1 MQRASSSLF
10 SATRRL
16 AASSVVRSSVGSTS
30 PTLHSTSRLS
40 HWTTLVTSKQG
51 FTPLTAPVSLTLV
64 HFTQYRGYAS
74 KKGGKGGKGGKKGK
88 NSDDDDE
95 EHDIPAKKGKGG
107 KGGKGGAAADDQDIE
122 FVYDQA
128 AMEKKFGQ
136 AVERLKKE
144 FMTMR
149 AGTANPAIL
158 DPVMVKVEGNI
169 VPLRD
174 LAQVSIKDA
183 KNLMVFVHE
192 PELST
197 AIEKAIREAGLNLNP
212 VVDNNAIRV
221 PVPKPTKEFRENLTK
236 LASASTEKT
245 KTVIRNV
252 RKDAMQDLKKDLKN
266 GMSKDENFKLE
277 KKAQEIHDKY
287 IKEAE
292 EALKAKQK
300 EIMAN

>member
-1 MQRASSSLF
+1 MQRAPSTLLLVTRRVATPSALRSYVSSASSILRL
-10 SATRRL
+10 ATR
-16 AASSVVRSSVGSTS
+16 T
-30 PTLHSTSRLS
+30 S
-40 HWTTLVTSKQG
+40 HWAAPATGLQRSTTTTG
-51 FTPLTAPVSLTLV
+51 PLALMVAQV
-64 HFTQYRGYAS
+64 GQCRGYAS

-88 NSDDDDE
+88 NEDDDD
-95 EHDIPAKKGKGG
+95 DDDVPAKKGKGN
-107 KGGKGGAAADDQDIE
+107 KGGKGNAAVDDADIE
-122 FVYDQA
+122 FVYDQD
-128 AMEKKFGQ
+128 AMEKKFKQ

-149 AGTANPAIL
+149 TGTANPAIL

-212 VVDNNAIRV
+212 VTDNNAIRV

-236 LASASTEKT
+236 LAAASTEKT
-245 KTVIRNV
+245 KTVIRNM
-252 RKDAMQDLKKDLKN
+252 RKDSMQDLKKDLKA

-292 EALKAKQK
+292 EALKSKQK

>member
-1 MQRASSSLF
+1 MQRAPSTLLF
-10 SATRRL
+10 VTRRIATSSVL
-16 AASSVVRSSVGSTS
+16 RPCVNSASSTLHLAPRSS
-30 PTLHSTSRLS
+30 
-40 HWTTLVTSKQG
+40 HWAALVFRQQG
-51 FTPLTAPVSLTLV
+51 FTSVTAPLALKVAQHS
-64 HFTQYRGYAS
+64 QCRGYAS

-88 NSDDDDE
+88 NDDGDDDE
-95 EHDIPAKKGKGG
+95 DSVPAKSGKGNKGG
-107 KGGKGGAAADDQDIE
+107 KGNAAGGDKDIE
-122 FVYDQA
+122 FVYDQD

-149 AGTANPAIL
+149 TGTANPAVL
-158 DPVMVKVEGNI
+158 DPVMVNVEGNI

-183 KNLMVFVHE
+183 KNLVVFVHE

-212 VVDNNAIRV
+212 VADNNAIRV

-236 LASASTEKT
+236 MASASTEKT
-245 KTVIRNV
+245 KTVIRNL
-252 RKDAMQDLKKDLKN
+252 RKDSMQDLKKDLKN

-292 EALKAKQK
+292 EALRSKQK

>member
-1 MQRASSSLF
+1 MQRAPSTLLF
-10 SATRRL
+10 VTRRI
-16 AASSVVRSSVGSTS
+16 ATSSVLRPCVNSASTLHLAPRSS
-30 PTLHSTSRLS
+30 
-40 HWTTLVTSKQG
+40 HWAALVFRQQG
-51 FTPLTAPVSLTLV
+51 FTSVTAPLALKVAQHS
-64 HFTQYRGYAS
+64 QCRGYAS

-88 NSDDDDE
+88 NDDGDDDE
-95 EHDIPAKKGKGG
+95 DSVPAKSGKGNKGG
-107 KGGKGGAAADDQDIE
+107 KGNAAGGDKDIE
-122 FVYDQA
+122 FVYDQD

-149 AGTANPAIL
+149 TGTANPAVL
-158 DPVMVKVEGNI
+158 DPVMVNVEGNI

-183 KNLMVFVHE
+183 KNLVVFVHE

-212 VVDNNAIRV
+212 VADNNAIRV

-236 LASASTEKT
+236 MASASTEKT
-245 KTVIRNV
+245 KTVIRNL
-252 RKDAMQDLKKDLKN
+252 RKDSMQDLKKDLKN

-292 EALKAKQK
+292 EALRSKQK